1 MRTHFFYLLFI
12 FTVNSLAQGQSAFN
26 SSSLSPDLKARLKQE
41 QNLNETQIDE
51 LWKGEILSRVKVKTK
66 QNTQNLDLWVSGL
79 HPQNC
84 RKALRKISHYEGYD
98 QFLNFVKSSEYDD
111 KDQRWKIKLDHF
123 LMPFPMYLDFK
134 MPRVKKVGSYPFT
147 FERGFLSGLL
157 GEVIAQEIGGRCQL
171 TLTSKWSGPQTKI
184 PDIVFS
190 GFVQTLA
197 ELGLSHLI
205 RSSTL

>member
-12 FTVNSLAQGQSAFN
+12 FAVISPPEGHTAFN
-26 SSSLSPDLKARLKQE
+26 SSSLPQE
-41 QNLNETQIDE
+41 VKRQLQQDQKLSETQIDE
-51 LWKGEILSRVKVKTK
+51 LWKGEILSQVKVKTK
-66 QNTQNLDLWVSGL
+66 QNTQNLDLWVSAF

-98 QFLNFVKSSEYDD
+98 EFLSFIKSSEYDD
-111 KDQRWKIKLDHF
+111 KTQRWKIKLDHV

-134 MPRVKKVGSYPFT
+134 MPRVKKEGNYPFT
-147 FERGFLSGLL
+147 FKKGFLSGLL
-157 GEVIAQEIGGRCQL
+157 GEVKAQETASRCQL
-171 TLTSKWSGPQTKI
+171 TLTSKWSGPKTKI

-190 GFVQTLA
+190 SFVQTLA
-197 ELGLSHLI
+197 ELGLRHLI